1 MLSAEGGATLAGFPT
16 FIVILHDLS
25 ESHSCSKYSYS
36 SGRLYTEF
44 NGRQGLIQSLA
55 VPEMEL
61 PITICA
67 LSATFRISG
76 ASQLSPVLQGSCC
89 FRS

>member
-16 FIVILHDLS
+16 SIVILHDLS
-25 ESHSCSKYSYS
+25 ESHLCSKFSYS
-36 SGRLYTEF
+36 SGRLHTDC
-44 NGRQGLIQSLA
+44 NGRHGLIQSLA
-55 VPEMEL
+55 VPEMDV

-67 LSATFRISG
+67 LSAAFRLSG

-89 FRS
+89 FRL